1 MEDYQSAY
9 LQRTS
14 DAAILDKNGRR
25 IATMHLGGIAVECLL
40 KYMIFTT
47 LPEKATWEWKTN
59 SNNPGH
65 TITNPGHSYS
75 EAIQRHQKLRDRI
88 QRFPV
93 VLQWLNDVENP
104 DCHFIDM
111 RYVGKEPDPVKYAQW
126 QKSYKRLMKWLQ
138 NQTI

>member
-25 IATMHLGGIAVECLL
+25 IAAMHLGGIAVECLL
-40 KYMIFTT
+40 KYMLFTT
-47 LPEKATWEWKTN
+47 LPKNATWEWKTI

-65 TITNPGHSYS
+65 TITNPGHSYI
-75 EAIQRHQKLRDRI
+75 EAIQRHQRLRDRI

-104 DCHFIDM
+104 DSHFIKM
-111 RYVGKEPDPVKYAQW
+111 RYVGNEPDPIKYAQW
-126 QKSYKRLMKWLQ
+126 HKSYKRLMKWLQ
-138 NQTI
+138 NQII